1 MKNYIGLFL
10 ITLLIS
16 CNKDSIPTE
25 NLVSTITWEFTPIS
39 EYANSGEFG
48 DIIEYYNEDN
58 LITSKEYF
66 LAPDEIS
73 ISSYTYNNDGKL
85 KIYEGEGQYIE
96 YSNNNKLRMN
106 KVVYDSSLKSLQ
118 YYQEYEYSNS
128 KLTFR
133 YHFSRDSFL
142 VSTAQNFYSSN
153 ILDSTYHYF
162 ANDID
167 SMEGKVIYQYNE
179 NNNLT
184 HESGWKWSIENQGFY
199 KVSESFY
206 EYENKK
212 LTRTETSS
220 DRDGFLRTIYK
231 YFYDEFGRP
240 NKQEIYYEDVYMG
253 YYDIIYSSDKTD
265 YEKPEL

>member
-16 CNKDSIPTE
+16 CNKDSLPPE
-25 NLVSTITWEFTPIS
+25 NLVSTITWEFTPTS
-39 EYANSGEFG
+39 EYADSGEFG

-58 LITSKEYF
+58 LITSKEYS
-66 LAPDEIS
+66 LATDDIRV
-73 ISSYTYNNDGKL
+73 SSYTYNNDGKL
-85 KIYEGEGQYIE
+85 KNYEGEGWDIE
-96 YSNNNKLRMN
+96 YSNENGLRM
-106 KVVYDSSLKSLQ
+106 KKAAYDSSLKSLQ

-128 KLTFR
+128 KLIFK

-162 ANDID
+162 VNDID
-167 SMEGKVIYQYNE
+167 SIEGKVIYQYDD

-184 HESGWKWSIENQGFY
+184 HESGWKWSVENQEFY
-199 KVSESFY
+199 KVSESIYKY
-206 EYENKK
+206 EDNR

-231 YFYDEFGRP
+231 YFYDDFGRP
-240 NKQEIYYEDVYMG
+240 NKQEIYFEDVYMG

-265 YEKPEL
+265 YIKPEL